1 VSRRIVDAARSGAGV
16 ATHCPYCSLQCGIT
30 LTPRPDG
37 SLELVGRADFPVNRG
52 GLCIKGATATEL
64 LDHPERL
71 TTPLVRDSRDDPFRP
86 ATWDDALDRIAA
98 AIKRTQAV
106 HGRDAVGAFGGG
118 GLTNEKAY
126 QFGKFV
132 RVALRSRHIDYNGR
146 FCMSSAVAAGT
157 RAFGMDRGLP
167 FPFDDIPKA
176 DVLVLVGSNPADT
189 MPPAMRYLEEGRTRG
204 ARHVVIDPRRTAT
217 AELAHTHLQP
227 LPNTDLSLANGLLH
241 IAIREDLVDEE
252 YIAART
258 NGFDAVRRA
267 VRAYWPDRV
276 ERVTG
281 IAVPDLY
288 DLVRALAEAPTAM
301 ILTARGVEQHA
312 DGTDTTQAWINLAL
326 ALGLP
331 GKGPGNGWGTIT
343 GQGNGQGGREHGQ
356 KADQLPGYRSLRNP
370 ADRAHVAAVWGVDPN
385 ELPPPG
391 VSAYE
396 LLDALGRDVRTLLV
410 SASNPVVSAP
420 NARNVEDRL
429 QALDFLA
436 VTDIFLSETAQLADV
451 VLPTTQWAEESGT
464 MTNPEGRVLLRNR
477 AVAPPP
483 GMRSDLEIWRGI
495 ADRLGRGSFFPTD
508 PREVFAE
515 LRRAS
520 AGGLADYAGVTYERL
535 AAGEELFWPVPADD
549 HPGTPRMFLDRF
561 ATADGRANFVA
572 VRPRLA
578 AELPDDAHP
587 YLLTTGRARSQY
599 QSGTQTRRSPTL
611 ASAVLRPYVE
621 LHPELARRQGIA
633 DGDAVRLST
642 PRGSVVV
649 DARLDPGI
657 RPDTVFVPFH
667 WAGVNALTSDVL
679 DPTSRMPEFKT
690 CPVAVEKAPPERP
703 STTANEETPMH
714 STPRFLQGIFPFEG
728 QGVDKPAPVH
738 DTLTYTVPMGIT
750 TQPLYFRGGNSTDE
764 LVTVVL
770 LRDGAPMRYFPI
782 GARAAVHVQ
791 LAVVEDLDDGTV
803 LELHLAAREGLS
815 GTLVADLGLVEV

>member
-1 VSRRIVDAARSGAGV
+1 MTADV

-37 SLELVGRADFPVNRG
+37 SIELVGRADFPVNRG

-71 TTPLVRDSRDDPFRP
+71 TTPLVRDSRDAPFRP
-86 ATWDDALDRIAA
+86 ASWGDAFDRIAA
-98 AIKRTQAV
+98 AIIRTQAG

-126 QFGKFV
+126 QLGKFV

-146 FCMSSAVAAGT
+146 FCMSSAAAAAT

-167 FPFDDIPKA
+167 FPLDDIPRA

-189 MPPAMRYLEEGRTRG
+189 MPPAMRFLGEGRARG

-227 LPNTDLSLANGLLH
+227 LPDTDLSLANGLLH

-252 YIAART
+252 YVATRT

-288 DLVRALAEAPTAM
+288 DLVRALAAAPTAM

-312 DGTDTTQAWINLAL
+312 DGTDTAQAWINLAL

-331 GKGPGNGWGTIT
+331 GRGPGNGWGTIT

-370 ADRAHVAAVWGVDPN
+370 ADRAHVAAVWGVDPD
-385 ELPPPG
+385 ELPGPG

-396 LLDALGRDVRTLLV
+396 LLDTLGRDVRALLV

-420 NARNVEDRL
+420 NARHVEERL
-429 QALDFLA
+429 RALDFLA

-464 MTNPEGRVLLRNR
+464 MTNPEGRVLLRRR
-477 AVAPPP
+477 AVDPPP
-483 GMRSDLEIWRGI
+483 GVRSDLEIWRGI
-495 ADRLGRGSFFPTD
+495 ADRLGRGSLFPTE
-508 PREVFAE
+508 PEAVFAE

-520 AGGLADYAGVTYERL
+520 AGGVADYAGVTYGRL
-535 AAGEELFWPVPADD
+535 AAGEELHWPCPAED

-561 ATADGRANFVA
+561 ATPDGRANFVA

-578 AELPDDAHP
+578 AEQPEDAHP

-611 ASAVLRPYVE
+611 AAAAPRPYVE
-621 LHPELARRQGIA
+621 LHPELARRHGVG
-633 DGDAVRLST
+633 DGDPVRLST
-642 PRGSVVV
+642 PRGSTVL

-667 WAGVNALTSDVL
+667 WSGVNVLTSDVL

-690 CPVAVEKAPPERP
+690 CPVAVEKVAHPTPP
-703 STTANEETPMH
+703 TTSGNEETAMH

-728 QGVDKPAPVH
+728 RGVDKPVPVH
-738 DTLTYTVPMGIT
+738 DSLSYTVPMGIT

-782 GARAAVHVQ
+782 GACAAVHVQ

>member
-1 VSRRIVDAARSGAGV
+1 MTATPTS
-16 ATHCPYCSLQCGIT
+16 THCPYCSLQCGIT
-30 LTPRPDG
+30 LTPRPG
-37 SLELVGRADFPVNRG
+37 GTLELTGREDFPVNRG
-52 GLCIKGATATEL
+52 GLCIKGATAAEL

-71 TTPLVRDSRDDPFRP
+71 TTPLVRDSRDAPFRP
-86 ATWDDALDRIAA
+86 ASWDDALDRVAA
-98 AIKRTQAV
+98 AILRTQEA

-157 RAFGMDRGLP
+157 RAFGLDRGLP
-167 FPFDDIPKA
+167 FPFDDIPLA

-189 MPPAMRYLEEGRTRG
+189 MPPAMRFLEEGRARG

-241 IAIREDLVDEE
+241 IAIRENLVDEE
-252 YIAART
+252 YVAART

-267 VRAYWPDRV
+267 ARAYWPDRV

-281 IAVPDLY
+281 IPVPDLY
-288 DLVRALAEAPTAM
+288 DLVHALAAAPTAM

-331 GKGPGNGWGTIT
+331 GRGPGNGWGTIT

-356 KADQLPGYRSLRNP
+356 KADQLPGYRSLRSA
-370 ADRAHVAAVWGVDPN
+370 ADRAHVAAVWGVDPD
-385 ELPPPG
+385 ELPGPG
-391 VSAYE
+391 ISAYE
-396 LLDALGRDVRTLLV
+396 LLDALGRDVKTLLV

-420 NARNVEDRL
+420 NARHVEARL
-429 QALDFLA
+429 QELDFLT

-451 VLPTTQWAEESGT
+451 VLPTTQWAEENGT
-464 MTNPEGRVLLRNR
+464 TTNPEGRVLLRRR
-477 AVAPPP
+477 AVDPPP
-483 GMRSDLEIWRGI
+483 GVRSDLEIWRGI
-495 ADRLGRGSFFPTD
+495 ADRLGRGSFFPTE

-520 AGGLADYAGVTYERL
+520 AGGIADYAGVTYERL
-535 AAGEELFWPVPADD
+535 AAGEEIFWPCPAED

-561 ATADGRANFVA
+561 ATPDGRARFIA

-578 AELPDDAHP
+578 AELPDDEHP

-611 ASAVLRPYVE
+611 AAAAPRPYVE
-621 LHPELARRQGIA
+621 LHPELARRHGIA

-642 PRGSVVV
+642 PRGSVEL
-649 DARLDPGI
+649 DARIDPGI

-667 WAGVNALTSDVL
+667 WAGVNALTSDAL

-690 CPVAVEKAPPERP
+690 CPVAVEKAPP
-703 STTANEETPMH
+703 TTEETPMH
-714 STPRFLQGIFPFEG
+714 SSPRFLQGIFPFEG

-738 DTLTYTVPMGIT
+738 DTLTYTVPPGVT

-782 GARAAVHVQ
+782 GARDAVHVQ

-803 LELHLAAREGLS
+803 LELHLAASEGLT
-815 GTLVADLGLVEV
+815 GTLVVDLGVVEV

>member
-1 VSRRIVDAARSGAGV
+1 MTAATD
-16 ATHCPYCSLQCGIT
+16 THCPYCSLQCGIT
-30 LTPRPDG
+30 LTPRPG
-37 SLELVGRADFPVNRG
+37 GTLELTGRDDFPVNRG
-52 GLCIKGATATEL
+52 GLCIKGATAAEL

-71 TTPLVRDSRDDPFRP
+71 TTPLVRDSRDAPFRP
-86 ATWDDALDRIAA
+86 ASWDDALDRVAA
-98 AIKRTQAV
+98 AILRTQDSY
-106 HGRDAVGAFGGG
+106 GRDAVGAFGGG

-157 RAFGMDRGLP
+157 RAFGLDRGLP
-167 FPFDDIPKA
+167 FPFDDIPLA

-189 MPPAMRYLEEGRTRG
+189 MPPAMRFLEEGRKRG

-241 IAIREDLVDEE
+241 IAIRENLVDEE
-252 YIAART
+252 YVAART
-258 NGFDAVRRA
+258 TGFDAVRRA

-288 DLVRALAEAPTAM
+288 DLVHALAAAPTAM

-312 DGTDTTQAWINLAL
+312 DGTDTAQAWINLAL

-331 GKGPGNGWGTIT
+331 GTQPGSGWGTIT

-356 KADQLPGYRSLRNP
+356 KADQLPGYRSLKNA
-370 ADRAHVAAVWGVDPN
+370 ADRAHVAAVWGIDPD
-385 ELPPPG
+385 ELPGPG
-391 VSAYE
+391 TSAYE
-396 LLDALGRDVRTLLV
+396 LLDALGTTVRTLLV

-420 NARNVEDRL
+420 NARHVEARL
-429 QALDFLA
+429 QSLDFLA

-451 VLPTTQWAEESGT
+451 VLPTTQWAEENGT
-464 MTNPEGRVLLRNR
+464 MTNPEGRVLLRRR
-477 AVAPPP
+477 AVDPPP
-483 GMRSDLEIWRGI
+483 GVRSDLEIWHGL
-495 ADRLGRGSFFPTD
+495 ADRLGRGRFFPTD

-520 AGGLADYAGVTYERL
+520 AGGVADYAGVTYERL
-535 AAGEELFWPVPADD
+535 AAGEEIFWPCPAED

-561 ATADGRANFVA
+561 ATPDGRAHFVA

-578 AELPDDAHP
+578 AELPDDEHP

-611 ASAVLRPYVE
+611 AAAAPRPYVE
-621 LHPELARRQGIA
+621 LHPELARRHGIG
-633 DGDAVRLST
+633 DGDLVRLST
-642 PRGSVVV
+642 PRGTVEL
-649 DARLDPGI
+649 DARIDPGI

-667 WAGVNALTSDVL
+667 WAGVNALTSDAL

-690 CPVAVEKAPPERP
+690 CPVAVEKAP
-703 STTANEETPMH
+703 STTEETPMH

-728 QGVDKPAPVH
+728 QGVDKPVPVH
-738 DTLTYTVPMGIT
+738 DTLTYTVPMGVT

-782 GARAAVHVQ
+782 GARDAVHVQ

-803 LELHLAAREGLS
+803 LELHLAAPEGLT

>member
-1 VSRRIVDAARSGAGV
+1 MVTAGV

-30 LTPRPDG
+30 LTPQPDG

-71 TTPLVRDSRDDPFRP
+71 TTPLVRDSRDAPFRP

-98 AIKRTQAV
+98 AITRTQAA

-132 RVALRSRHIDYNGR
+132 RVALRSRNIDYNGR

-189 MPPAMRYLEEGRTRG
+189 MPPAMRFLADGRERG

-227 LPNTDLSLANGLLH
+227 VPNTDLSLANGLLH
-241 IAIREDLVDEE
+241 IAIRENLVDEE
-252 YIAART
+252 YVAART

-276 ERVTG
+276 ERTTG

-288 DLVRALAEAPTAM
+288 DLVRSLAAAPAAM
-301 ILTARGVEQHA
+301 ILTARGAEQHA

-331 GKGPGNGWGTIT
+331 GRGPGSGWGTIT

-356 KADQLPGYRSLRNP
+356 KADQLPGYRSLKNA
-370 ADRAHVAAVWGVDPN
+370 ADRAHVAAVWGVDPD
-385 ELPPPG
+385 ELPGPG

-396 LLDALGRDVRTLLV
+396 LLDSLGRDVRALLV

-420 NARNVEDRL
+420 NARHVEERL
-429 QALDFLA
+429 RALDFLV

-464 MTNPEGRVLLRNR
+464 MTNSCGRPTRCAR
-477 AVAPPP
+477 TPTA
-483 GMRSDLEIWRGI
+483 RWRT
-495 ADRLGRGSFFPTD
+495 GS
-508 PREVFAE
+508 
-515 LRRAS
+515 S
-520 AGGLADYAGVTYERL
+520 
-535 AAGEELFWPVPADD
+535 
-549 HPGTPRMFLDRF
+549 
-561 ATADGRANFVA
+561 
-572 VRPRLA
+572 
-578 AELPDDAHP
+578 
-587 YLLTTGRARSQY
+587 
-599 QSGTQTRRSPTL
+599 TRR
-611 ASAVLRPYVE
+611 R
-621 LHPELARRQGIA
+621 
-633 DGDAVRLST
+633 
-642 PRGSVVV
+642 
-649 DARLDPGI
+649 
-657 RPDTVFVPFH
+657 
-667 WAGVNALTSDVL
+667 
-679 DPTSRMPEFKT
+679 
-690 CPVAVEKAPPERP
+690 
-703 STTANEETPMH
+703 
-714 STPRFLQGIFPFEG
+714 
-728 QGVDKPAPVH
+728 
-738 DTLTYTVPMGIT
+738 
-750 TQPLYFRGGNSTDE
+750 
-764 LVTVVL
+764 
-770 LRDGAPMRYFPI
+770 
-782 GARAAVHVQ
+782 
-791 LAVVEDLDDGTV
+791 
-803 LELHLAAREGLS
+803 
-815 GTLVADLGLVEV
+815 

>member
-1 VSRRIVDAARSGAGV
+1 VVTAGV

-30 LTPRPDG
+30 LTPQPDG

-71 TTPLVRDSRDDPFRP
+71 TIPLVRDSRDAPFRP

-98 AIKRTQAV
+98 AITRTQVA

-132 RVALRSRHIDYNGR
+132 RVALRSRNIDYNGR

-189 MPPAMRYLEEGRTRG
+189 MPPAMRFLEEGRERG

-227 LPNTDLSLANGLLH
+227 VPNTDLSLANGLLH
-241 IAIREDLVDEE
+241 IAIRENLVDEE
-252 YIAART
+252 YVAART

-276 ERVTG
+276 ERTTG
-281 IAVPDLY
+281 VAVPDLY
-288 DLVRALAEAPTAM
+288 DLVRSLAAAPAAM
-301 ILTARGVEQHA
+301 ILTARGAEQHA

-331 GKGPGNGWGTIT
+331 GRGPGSGWGTIT

-356 KADQLPGYRSLRNP
+356 KADQLPGYRSIRNA
-370 ADRAHVAAVWGVDPN
+370 ADRAHVAAVWGIDPD
-385 ELPPPG
+385 ELPGPG

-396 LLDALGRDVRTLLV
+396 LLDRLGTDEGVRTLLV

-420 NARNVEDRL
+420 NARHVEERL
-429 QALDFLA
+429 AALDFLA

-464 MTNPEGRVLLRNR
+464 MTNPEGRVLLRR
-477 AVAPPP
+477 MAVDAPP
-483 GMRSDLEIWRGI
+483 GVRSDLQIWRGI
-495 ADRLGRGSFFPTD
+495 ADRLGRGGFFPTE
-508 PREVFAE
+508 PEEVFAE

-520 AGGLADYAGVTYERL
+520 AGGIADYAGVTYARL
-535 AAGEELFWPVPADD
+535 AAGEEIFWPCPTED

-561 ATADGRANFVA
+561 ATPDGRANFLA
-572 VRPRLA
+572 VRPRVA
-578 AELPDDAHP
+578 PELPDAHHP
-587 YLLTTGRARSQY
+587 YLLTTGRARAQY

-611 ASAVLRPYVE
+611 AAAVPRPYVE
-621 LHPELARRQGIA
+621 LHPELARAHGIA
-633 DGDAVRLST
+633 EGDLVRLST
-642 PRGSVVV
+642 PRGSTVL

-667 WAGVNALTSDVL
+667 WSGVNALTSDAL

-690 CPVAVEKAPPERP
+690 CPVALEKATAPVTAPHRPE
-703 STTANEETPMH
+703 THHEETPMH

-728 QGVDKPAPVH
+728 QGVDKPAPLH
-738 DTLTYTVPMGIT
+738 EALTYTVPMGIT

-770 LRDGAPMRYFPI
+770 VRDGAPMRYFPI
-782 GARAAVHVQ
+782 GARDAVHVA
-791 LAVVEDLDDGTV
+791 LAVVEDLDDDTV

-815 GTLVADLGLVEV
+815 GTVVVDLGLVEV